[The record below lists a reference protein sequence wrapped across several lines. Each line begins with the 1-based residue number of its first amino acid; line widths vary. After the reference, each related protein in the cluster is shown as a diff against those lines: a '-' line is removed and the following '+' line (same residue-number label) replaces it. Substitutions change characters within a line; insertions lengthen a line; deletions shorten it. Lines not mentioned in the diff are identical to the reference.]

1 MRAGDA
7 MRRALARTTRHV
19 VWPRRMPRELGGA
32 SLLVST
38 EGGLKYLRRNFSDV
52 DPLLE
57 TFARRAVRP
66 GGTVWDV
73 GANVGFFTFLAAGIV
88 GREGRVVALEPDPVL
103 VVQLQRSAR
112 RNPELHVTVLPVAA
126 AAQGGI
132 ADFVVASN
140 SRATSHLSGFGA
152 TQAGGVRYRQSV
164 VVTTL
169 DDLAMS
175 LPPPDV
181 LKIDVERAE
190 AEVLAGARHVLST
203 ARPVVLCEVG
213 ADATEAVAAE
223 LDRASYVLIDAGTG
237 REVDAPAYSTVA
249 YPLERAEEARRAWC

>member
-1 MRAGDA
+1 MA
-7 MRRALARTTRHV
+7 RRMLARTTRHIS
-19 VWPRRMPRELGGA
+19 WSRRLPQELGGA

-38 EGGLKYLRRNFSDV
+38 EGGLKYLRLNLRDV

-66 GGTVWDV
+66 GGTVWDI
-73 GANVGFFTFLAAGIV
+73 GANVGLFTFLAAGMV
-88 GREGRVVALEPDPVL
+88 GHEGRVVALEPDPVL

-126 AAQGGI
+126 AAEPGI
-132 ADFVVASN
+132 AEFVVASN

-169 DDLAMS
+169 DDLAAS

-190 AEVLAGARHVLST
+190 AEVLAGARRVLAS

-213 ADATEAVAAE
+213 ADARDAVAAE
-223 LDRASYVLIDAGTG
+223 LDRASYVLIDASTG
-237 REVDAPAYSTVA
+237 REVDVPTYSTVA
-249 YPLERAEEARRAWC
+249 YPVERTEEARRVWG